1 MKKLQGL
8 YAITDETLLPP
19 EIFASGVEQ
28 SLKGGAN
35 IIQYRD
41 KSDDQ
46 QKRLQQAQLI
56 KELCQQYRATFI
68 INDDV
73 ALAKKVDADGVHVG
87 RDDASIHNARKLLGD
102 NKIIGVSCY
111 NQMSLAIQAKNNAAD
126 YIAFGRFFSSKIKPD
141 AAPASLDL
149 LNQARSLGLPVCAIG
164 GIDQYNASELVAAG
178 ADMVA
183 VISGVFAE
191 RDIQHNSQA
200 ISQLF
205 ACDN

>member
-1 MKKLQGL
+1 VKKLQGL
-8 YAITDETLLPP
+8 YAITDETLLPVD
-19 EIFASGVEQ
+19 IFVDGVEQ
-28 SLKGGAN
+28 ALKGGAR

-41 KSDDQ
+41 KSGDQ
-46 QKRLQQAQLI
+46 SKRLQQAGQI
-56 KELCQQYRATFI
+56 KELCQQYRAVFI

-73 ALAKKVDADGVHVG
+73 MLAQKTGADGVHVG
-87 RDDASIHNARKLLGD
+87 RDDASIIKARKILGE

-111 NQMSLAIQAKNNAAD
+111 NQLKLAVQARNNGAD

-141 AAPASLDL
+141 AAPAALDL
-149 LNQARSLGLPVCAIG
+149 LTQARALGLPVCAIG
-164 GIDQYNASELVAAG
+164 GIDQHNAGDLITAG

-191 RDIQHNSQA
+191 QNIQRNSQA

-205 ACDN
+205 SHNN